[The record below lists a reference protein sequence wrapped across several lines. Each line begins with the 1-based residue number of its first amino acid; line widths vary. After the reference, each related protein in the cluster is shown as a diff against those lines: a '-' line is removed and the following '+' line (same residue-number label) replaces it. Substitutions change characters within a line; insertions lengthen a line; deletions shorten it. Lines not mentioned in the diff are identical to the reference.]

1 MTEFRMKSGKKRI
14 VATLVIVLAVS
25 GCTEVNLPEW
35 ADIRTLK
42 PRQETGTTQEAGT
55 PIPVSGARSAEQ
67 LDTATASEKSA
78 ASSGASAGRRLGT
91 TIATLGAPG
100 EQGFWLKTPLVDT
113 ERPGVLRSRDTG
125 KRVSVTLIPI
135 DGPPTAGSRISL
147 SAMRTLE
154 LPLTALAE
162 LDVSQGG

>member
-1 MTEFRMKSGKKRI
+1 MFEFRMTGGNKRT
-14 VATLVIVLAVS
+14 VAPLAIMLALS
-25 GCTEVNLPEW
+25 GCAEFNLPEW
-35 ADIRTLK
+35 TDISAMK
-42 PRQETGTTQEAGT
+42 SQQNTGTSEQAGT
-55 PIPVSGARSAEQ
+55 PIPVSSARSAEQ
-67 LDTATASEKSA
+67 LDNATASERLA
-78 ASSGASAGRRLGT
+78 AASGASAGRRLGT

-125 KRVSVTLIPI
+125 ERVSVTLIPI